1 MAAKKKAARKKKAKV
16 LGNFDYRIDVVTDGA
31 GDDRVVI
38 VGKNDGNIRGKGGRK
53 VTFVCGPDVERF
65 KIVCTEFP
73 DNDDTSPPLA
83 WAFEPPIAT
92 GWLTAFERKLL
103 KPEKG
108 ASQLIFKYSIIVEG
122 ATEADPAIII
132 DK

>member
-1 MAAKKKAARKKKAKV
+1 MAAKKKAAKKKAKV
-16 LGNFDYRIDVVTDGA
+16 LGNFDYVIDVVTDSA

-53 VTFVCGPDVERF
+53 VTFVCSPNVTRF

-73 DNDDTSPPLA
+73 DNDDPSPPSA
-83 WAFEPPIAT
+83 WPFEPPVMT
-92 GWLTAFERKLL
+92 GWLPEFDRKLA

-108 ASQLIFKYSIIVEG
+108 ASQLIFKYSIIVDD
-122 ATEADPAIII
+122 AIPADPAIII

>member
-1 MAAKKKAARKKKAKV
+1 MAAKKKAAKKKARV
-16 LGNFDYRIDVVTDGA
+16 LGNFDYVVDIATDSV

-53 VTFVCGPDVERF
+53 VTFVCGPYVTRF

-73 DNDDTSPPLA
+73 DNDATSPPLA
-83 WAFEPPIAT
+83 WAFEPPVET
-92 GWLTAFERKLL
+92 GWLTSFDRKLA

-108 ASQLIFKYSIIVEG
+108 ASQLIFKYSIIVED
-122 ATEADPAIII
+122 AIAADPAIII

>member
-1 MAAKKKAARKKKAKV
+1 MAAKKKTAKKKVKA
-16 LGNFDYRIDVVTDGA
+16 LGNFDYVVDVVTDSSGN
-31 GDDRVVI
+31 DRVVI
-38 VGKNDGNIRGKGGRK
+38 LGTNDGNIRGKGGRK
-53 VTFVCGPDVERF
+53 VTFVRSPYVTRF

-73 DNDDTSPPLA
+73 DNDDTSPPPA
-83 WAFEPPIAT
+83 WAFEPPVTT
-92 GWLTAFERKLL
+92 GWLETFDRKLA

-122 ATEADPAIII
+122 AIPADPAIII